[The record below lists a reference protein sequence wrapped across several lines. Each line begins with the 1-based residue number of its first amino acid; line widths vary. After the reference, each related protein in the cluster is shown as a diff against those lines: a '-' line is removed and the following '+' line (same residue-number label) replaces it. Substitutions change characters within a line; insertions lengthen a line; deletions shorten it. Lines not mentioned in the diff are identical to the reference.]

1 MKTRFLPFAAAAAA
15 ALALSTMA
23 QPSSAAT
30 ECTRVIGYEPWT
42 PSTSIDPMINVTQTD
57 VMYIMALFEPLAW
70 VTSDFGLEP
79 RLATSWEPNADGSVW
94 TFHLREGVKFHDGSD
109 FDAEDVVYTYERMLD
124 PASASPAAD
133 VMPFLKPGSVEA
145 VDAHTVR
152 FTASEPVV
160 ELPFRISNKFTLIV
174 SSDDSTE
181 DITGKANGTG
191 PFMLEEFS
199 PAAVRATLE
208 RNRNYWR
215 AGLPKSDCIEISA
228 IGESVARAAA
238 VMGGEADVLL
248 AVDASTVLSL
258 SEDAEVEVLQTQAGP
273 LMMMWM
279 MGDVPPFDDARVRKA
294 MKLVIDRQKLVDV
307 ALLGFGSIGNDNPVP
322 PSSPEAYRSDPI
334 PQDVEMAKA
343 LLAEAGHG
351 DGLEV
356 DLYLGATALYPGLDI
371 MAQAYKEMA
380 AEAGIE
386 INLVPAPVD
395 SYWEEIWMK
404 KPFTQLYFSL
414 RPAATGLTIAYTS
427 DAPYNGIHWFND
439 TFDKLVADAGMTLD
453 EDKRRGL
460 YQEAQRMLAEESG
473 LILPAFSAVVS
484 MVRKGCSGFQPHVEV
499 NRVQYEN
506 IVCN

>member
-1 MKTRFLPFAAAAAA
+1 MKKRFTPLAVAAAG
-15 ALALSTMA
+15 LALSAMVA
-23 QPSSAAT
+23 QPGHAA
-30 ECTRVIGYEPWT
+30 ECTRVVGYEPWT
-42 PSTSIDPMINVTQTD
+42 SSTSIDPMVNVTQTD

-94 TFHLREGVKFHDGSD
+94 TFHLRKGVKFHDGTD
-109 FDAEDVVYTYERMLD
+109 FDAEDVVYTYKRMLD
-124 PASASPAAD
+124 PDSVSPAAD
-133 VMPFLKPGSVEA
+133 VMPFLTPDSVEA
-145 VDAHTVR
+145 VDSHTVR
-152 FTASEPVV
+152 FTAGQPVV

-174 SSDDSTE
+174 SSGDSTE
-181 DITGKANGTG
+181 EITAKANGTG
-191 PFMLEEFS
+191 PFMLDEFS
-199 PAAVRATLE
+199 PAAVRATLT
-208 RNRNYWR
+208 RNPDYWR

-238 VMGGEADVLL
+238 VMSGEADVLL

-258 SEDAEVEVLQTQAGP
+258 DEDAEVEVLQTQAGP

-279 MGDVPPFDDARVRKA
+279 MGDVPPFDDVNVRKA

-307 ALLGFGSIGNDNPVP
+307 ALLGFGSVGNDNPVP
-322 PSSPEAYRSDPI
+322 PSSPEAYRTDAI
-334 PQDVEMAKA
+334 PQDIEMAKA
-343 LLAEAGHG
+343 LLAESGHG
-351 DGLEV
+351 DGIEV
-356 DLYLGATALYPGLDI
+356 DLFLGATALYPGLDI
-371 MAQAYKEMA
+371 MAQAYQDMA
-380 AEAGIE
+380 AEAGITV
-386 INLVPAPVD
+386 NLVPAPVD
-395 SYWEEIWMK
+395 SYWDEIWMK

-414 RPAATGLTIAYTS
+414 RPAATGMTIAYTS

-460 YQEAQRMLAEESG
+460 YQDAQRMLAEESG

-484 MVRKGCSGFQPHVEV
+484 MVRQGCSGFQPHVEV

-506 IVCN
+506 ISCN

>member
-15 ALALSTMA
+15 ALAFSTMA
-23 QPSSAAT
+23 QPSFAAT

-42 PSTSIDPMINVTQTD
+42 PQTTIDPAYNVTQTD
-57 VMYIMALFEPLAW
+57 VMYVMALFEPLAW
-70 VTSDFGLEP
+70 VDSNFGLEP

-109 FDAEDVVYTYERMLD
+109 FDAEDVVFTYKRMLD

-133 VMPFLKPGSVEA
+133 VMPFLTPDSVEV
-145 VDAHTVR
+145 VDKHTVR

-160 ELPFRISNKFTLIV
+160 ELPFRISNKFALIL
-174 SSDDSTE
+174 SSGDSTE
-181 DITGKANGTG
+181 DIKANANGTG
-191 PFMLEEFS
+191 PFMLDEFS
-199 PAAVRATLE
+199 PAAVRATLKA
-208 RNRNYWR
+208 NPDYWR

-248 AVDASTVLSL
+248 AVDASTVLSVGD
-258 SEDAEVEVLQTQAGP
+258 DAEVEILQTEAGP

-279 MGDVPPFDDARVRKA
+279 MGDVAPYDDVRVRQA
-294 MKLVIDRQKLVDV
+294 LKLVIDRQKLVDV

-334 PQDVEMAKA
+334 PQDIDKAKA
-343 LLAEAGHG
+343 LLADAGYG
-351 DGLEV
+351 DGLDI
-356 DLYLGATALYPGLDI
+356 DLFIGATALYPGLDI

-380 AEAGIE
+380 AQAGIE
-386 INLVPAPVD
+386 VNLVPAPVD
-395 SYWEEIWMK
+395 SYWDEIWMK
-404 KPFTQLYFSL
+404 KPFSQLYFSL
-414 RPAATGLTIAYTS
+414 RPASTGLTIAYTS
-427 DAPYNGIHWFND
+427 DAPYNGIHWFD
-439 TFDKLVADAGMTLD
+439 DAFDKLVADAGKTLD
-453 EDKRRGL
+453 KDKRRGL
-460 YQEAQRMLAEESG
+460 YQQAQRMLAEESG

-484 MVRKGCSGFQPHVEV
+484 MVRNGCSGFQPHVEV